1 MKGAYLDFKRALIRV
16 LKGAYCKSIRR
27 LLEAKRAHISI
38 EPCENILQKCVYF
51 NAGDAEQVEDGR

>member
-1 MKGAYLDFKRALIRV
+1 MYLSLQIP
-16 LKGAYCKSIRR
+16 
-27 LLEAKRAHISI
+27 EEPHISI